1 MIKISIDFLIKGIG
15 VLSIILVFLC
25 IYVVLY
31 RIKGKTADKKIKNYI
46 QEKQDQW
53 YQYLNDEISLSQELI
68 PVDHTEM
75 KAVEKIFLVYVKNVS
90 SPIIQEKIRKFS
102 NEYLRKYYSRLLRRK
117 RWGLRMNALQ
127 RIVDFKIDSLAEQ
140 CKKIEKKGNLSSEE
154 RFYLLLIQSIFY
166 EAAFIEKFAGLS
178 SELSEYEYKKLLI
191 GFDSEILK
199 QLTYQMH
206 KFAPVY
212 QYYFIDVLGIRRNL
226 DFLPFLE
233 DNFSHEDSEIRIR
246 SLKAI
251 SEIGIII
258 NLNKYKVFLDSPLWE
273 ERLMLTKILGA
284 FSLEQVYP
292 YLEKLLQDENWQV
305 RSSAAKTIGVAKD
318 GKSRLEAF
326 IATAQDQYAIDMA
339 REVLGGES

>member
-1 MIKISIDFLIKGIG
+1 M
-15 VLSIILVFLC
+15 
-25 IYVVLY
+25 
-31 RIKGKTADKKIKNYI
+31 
-46 QEKQDQW
+46 
-53 YQYLNDEISLSQELI
+53 
-68 PVDHTEM
+68 
-75 KAVEKIFLVYVKNVS
+75 
-90 SPIIQEKIRKFS
+90 
-102 NEYLRKYYSRLLRRK
+102 
-117 RWGLRMNALQ
+117 
-127 RIVDFKIDSLAEQ
+127 
-140 CKKIEKKGNLSSEE
+140 SSEE

-258 NLNKYKVFLDSPLWE
+258 NLNKYKVFGFSSVGRAFDVDEDFRGFFFRASISLF
-273 ERLMLTKILGA
+273 RKI
-284 FSLEQVYP
+284 
-292 YLEKLLQDENWQV
+292 
-305 RSSAAKTIGVAKD
+305 
-318 GKSRLEAF
+318 
-326 IATAQDQYAIDMA
+326 IA
-339 REVLGGES
+339 R